1 QNLKGRSR
9 QKPLIQQ
16 ESTKCSFLLQI
27 MLLSPAAE
35 RSQDGLLSVLWEL
48 LEDQSH
54 RELFGL
60 ELGSGTGQHVAHF
73 AQEMPFV
80 TWQPSDIKEEAQNSI
95 KAYIGAT
102 KAKTVL
108 ELVYLDASQPW
119 EKWAGLP
126 QSSCDIIIAINL
138 LQYNIYEIKTT
149 NLLTDTVLRCHGNM
163 PAEDNA
169 SFITPVFMILQ
180 KSLYAALL
188 LKKHFFLL
196 SMLKTAVLLHNFVET
211 DPPPRIL

>member
-1 QNLKGRSR
+1 
-9 QKPLIQQ
+9 
-16 ESTKCSFLLQI
+16 

-60 ELGSGTGQHVAHF
+60 ELGSGTGQHVVHF

-80 TWQPSDIKEEAQNSI
+80 TWQPSDIREEAQNSI
-95 KAYIGAT
+95 RAYIGAT

-108 ELVYLDASQPW
+108 EPVYLDASQPW

-138 LQYNIYEIKTT
+138 LQYSPFRT
-149 NLLTDTVLRCHGNM
+149 
-163 PAEDNA
+163 
-169 SFITPVFMILQ
+169 
-180 KSLYAALL
+180 KSLTLPLTVRVLCTDRFTAKFLIEVIIPIPLEWGLWSEQGTCVPLCSRLECTWQRERCNFLIFSLDVPVTTQHGVRQQIRCFNFINVLL
-188 LKKHFFLL
+188 LLL
-196 SMLKTAVLLHNFVET
+196 A
-211 DPPPRIL
+211 